1 MRESDLIIIGGGPAG
16 LGAAVEAA
24 KSGVKD
30 ITVFDENAKVGGQL
44 VKQLHKFFGSY
55 EHQAGVRG
63 FELGKNLE
71 AEAIELGVKIK
82 TGCPVWGIFRDNKVG
97 VYTAEGKIQQWQ
109 YKKCII
115 ATGAVE
121 NSLAFPGWT
130 LPGVMGAGACQTMMN
145 QHRVM
150 PGSKVLMVGSG
161 NVGLIVSYQLLQAGA
176 ESVTI
181 IEAAPKIGGYGVHAS
196 KVVRAGVKILTSHT
210 VDHVEGTDEEGVKK
224 AVICK
229 LDEKWQKIPGTES
242 SLDVDMVCLAVGL
255 SPLTEL
261 ARMAECETAY
271 VPVLGGYL
279 PIHDENMKTTVD
291 DIYVAGD
298 IAGVEEASTALDE
311 GRLAGVAVAGALG
324 APDKR
329 KMNAEIKKIKA
340 RLLSLRT
347 GSHGA
352 ARQAGKEQVWERM

>member
-1 MRESDLIIIGGGPAG
+1 MRECDLIIVGGGPAG

-24 KSGVKD
+24 RNGVKD
-30 ITVFDENAKVGGQL
+30 IVVFDENEKCGGQL

-71 AEAIELGVKIK
+71 EEAISLGVKIMTK
-82 TGCPVWGIFRDNKVG
+82 CAVWGIFRNNQIG
-97 VYTAEGKIQQWQ
+97 VYTADGLIQQWK
-109 YKKCII
+109 YKKIVI

-145 QHRVM
+145 LHRVM
-150 PGSKVLMVGSG
+150 PGSKVLMIGSG

-181 IEAAPKIGGYGVHAS
+181 IEAMPKIGGYGVHAA
-196 KVVRAGVKILTSHT
+196 KVVRAGVKIYTSHT
-210 VDHVEGTDEEGVKK
+210 VDYVEGTNEEGVKK
-224 AVICK
+224 AVIVEVDDK
-229 LDEKWQKIPGTES
+229 FQKIPGTEITM
-242 SLDVDMVCLAVGL
+242 DVDMVCMAVGL

-271 VPVLGGYL
+271 IPALGGYL
-279 PIHDENMKTTVD
+279 PIHNDNMQTTIE
-291 DIYVAGD
+291 DIYIAGD
-298 IAGVEEASTALDE
+298 ISGVEEASTALDE
-311 GRLAGVAVAGALG
+311 GRLAGTVIAGELG
-324 APDKR
+324 AADQATID
-329 KMNAEIKKIKA
+329 AEIEKIKE

-347 GSHGA
+347 GSHGER
-352 ARQAGKEQVWERM
+352 RQQGKKQIWERM

>member
-196 KVVRAGVKILTSHT
+196 KVVRAG
-210 VDHVEGTDEEGVKK
+210 
-224 AVICK
+224 
-229 LDEKWQKIPGTES
+229 TES

-311 GRLAGVAVAGALG
+311 GRLAGVAVAGAMG
-324 APDKR
+324 ALDKR